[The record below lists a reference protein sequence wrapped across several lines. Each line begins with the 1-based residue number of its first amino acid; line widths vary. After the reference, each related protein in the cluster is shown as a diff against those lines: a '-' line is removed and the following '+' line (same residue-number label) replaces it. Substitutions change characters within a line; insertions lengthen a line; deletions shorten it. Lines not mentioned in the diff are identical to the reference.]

1 MKKLKFYLLIYL
13 LLIFLNLNVS
23 SMREEKKN
31 PVFLL
36 LYPSARIT
44 SGIWWLV
51 SKYFLNKYII
61 ISL

>member
-44 SGIWWLV
+44 SGIWWLA